1 MGKYGRSLGWLYI
14 GDAESSLNEQMI
26 DEGYAWS
33 YDGGTKQKNF
43 EELREIR
50 RAHGTLV
57 YCRTNQCICACNF
70 AVSAAVV
77 GGGTW
82 LYLNKDAMIENARGK
97 IAAAATEAISGA
109 LPGML
114 DAAMPEL
121 PGATGGAI
129 PMGEG
134 KRSSSWNASSMN
146 FDQVWKILRSF
157 RTLSTI
163 IRRLRRKETFNDMM
177 KIV

>member
-1 MGKYGRSLGWLYI
+1 M
-14 GDAESSLNEQMI
+14 
-26 DEGYAWS
+26 
-33 YDGGTKQKNF
+33 QKLINV
-43 EELREIR
+43 L
-50 RAHGTLV
+50 AL
-57 YCRTNQCICACNF
+57 ASF

-97 IAAAATEAISGA
+97 IAAAATEAIAGA

-121 PGATGGAI
+121 PGTTGGVI

-134 KRSSSWNASSMN
+134 KGGAVPGM
-146 FDQVWKILRSF
+146 
-157 RTLSTI
+157 
-163 IRRLRRKETFNDMM
+163 RLP
-177 KIV
+177 